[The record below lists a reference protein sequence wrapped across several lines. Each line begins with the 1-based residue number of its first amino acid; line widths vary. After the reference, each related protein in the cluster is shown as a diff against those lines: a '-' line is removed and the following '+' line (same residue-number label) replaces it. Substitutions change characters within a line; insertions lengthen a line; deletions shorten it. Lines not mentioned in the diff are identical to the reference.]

1 MKQEWLEI
9 VISEEKYPVL
19 VHWYQSIWHSVV
31 HSRGGEQKQT
41 DKVPPSPSVSHI
53 FHLQTITSIQG
64 GGQRSY
70 TGFLWN
76 DLILNHIFTHIKPN
90 VEKKNTKTFATNN
103 SGRKKCAKA
112 ACQ

>member
-76 DLILNHIFTHIKPN
+76 DLILNHIFTHIEPN
-90 VEKKNTKTFATNN
+90 VEKKHEDLCNK
-103 SGRKKCAKA
+103 
-112 ACQ
+112 